1 MSFSKFCCCAIGAGI
16 AMLALIGIG
25 IGIGQAGAFAVEG
38 IARQPEAADAINET
52 LIFRVILPEL
62 FLALLAFT
70 VSILIIFLCVIKRK
84 ETPHC

>member
-25 IGIGQAGAFAVEG
+25 IGIGTAGGMAVEG
-38 IARQPEAADAINET
+38 IARQPEAEDAIKRA
-52 LIFRVILPEL
+52 LIFCVILPEL

-70 VSILIIFLCVIKRK
+70 VSILIIFLCLIKRK
-84 ETPHC
+84 EPPC